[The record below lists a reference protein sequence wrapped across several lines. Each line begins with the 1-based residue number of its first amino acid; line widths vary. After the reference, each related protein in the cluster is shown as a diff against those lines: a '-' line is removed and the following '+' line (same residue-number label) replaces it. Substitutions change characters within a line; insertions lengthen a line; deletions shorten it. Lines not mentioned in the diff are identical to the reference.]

1 MAKPIIMPQI
11 GQDVKTGVIVEWRVK
26 ENDYVNKGDVVA
38 LVESDKATF
47 EVEAYESGVLL
58 KLLYEAGT
66 EVKVLAPIAYV
77 GEPGESIEE
86 PKAARGRLKA
96 DGFGDGF
103 SKSSHPQAVLE
114 AATHGQRSGDGV
126 SVSPSAKRVARE
138 HGIDLS
144 KIQGSGPD
152 GRVTKQDVLA
162 VIPVTAAGNEAKIAM
177 RALIF
182 DCDGVLADTERDGHR
197 IAFNKAFAAK
207 EYEIEWGVELY
218 GVLLE
223 VSGGKERMR
232 HYFDNYGWPDDVSDR
247 DALIKELHK
256 LKTDFFLQIIESGEL
271 PLRPGVARIVDEA
284 IAANITLAVCSTS
297 HERAVN
303 LVVEKLL
310 GSERKAHF
318 SAILAGDVVSN
329 KKPNPEIYNLASQRL
344 GLEPSECVVVED
356 NRNGLLAAKAAGM
369 YCIVTTNGYTEDEDF
384 TEADLVVS
392 ELGDK
397 PNIQV
402 TLEQIKRIVEGS

>member
-1 MAKPIIMPQI
+1 MAKPIIMPQV
-11 GQDVKTGVIVEWRVK
+11 GQDIETGVIVEWHVK
-26 ENDYVNKGDVVA
+26 ENDYVTKGDIVA

-58 KLLYEAGT
+58 KLLYDAGA
-66 EVKVLAPIAYV
+66 EVKVLDPIAYV

-86 PKAARGRLKA
+86 PQTTGGSLKA
-96 DGFGDGF
+96 EGFGDGRPVRD
-103 SKSSHPQAVLE
+103 HPQASLE
-114 AATHGQRSGDGV
+114 AATRQGRAGV
-126 SVSPSAKRVARE
+126 SVSPSARRVARE

-144 KIQGSGPD
+144 KIQGTGPD
-152 GRVTKQDVLA
+152 GRITKQDVLA
-162 VIPVTAAGNEAKIAM
+162 AIPVASAGSEAKIIM
-177 RALIF
+177 KALIF

-197 IAFNKAFAAK
+197 VAFNKAFEAK
-207 EYEIEWGVELY
+207 GLAIEWSVELY
-218 GVLLE
+218 GELLA

-232 HYFDNYGWPDDVSDR
+232 HYFDQYGWPDDVADSDT
-247 DALIKELHK
+247 LIKELHK
-256 LKTDFFLQIIESGEL
+256 LKTDFFLQIIESGDL

-284 IAANITLAVCSTS
+284 IAANMTLAVCSTS

-310 GSERKAHF
+310 GSQRKGHF
-318 SAILAGDVVSN
+318 SAILAGDVVSK
-329 KKPNPEIYNLASQRL
+329 KKPDPEIYNLASQRL

-356 NRNGLLAAKAAGM
+356 SRNGLLAAKAAGM
-369 YCIVTTNGYTEDEDF
+369 HCVVTTNGYTEDEDF

-392 ELGDK
+392 ELGDE

-402 TLEQIKRIVEGS
+402 TLEEIKRIVKSS